1 MQHSVTR
8 WAAGAVAGIICMNA
22 AVAAPAA
29 AAITPVV
36 AWDWNPW
43 AIALLT
49 LAVIGYVLGLLR
61 LGPKERSQIFGAG
74 RYASFALGI
83 MTIFVVLISPLASLD
98 DQLFSMHMI
107 QHLLLMLVA
116 PPLLVWSRPVMAWLW
131 AFPLRRRRAIG
142 HAWIGTPGLRGSI
155 RLFMHPAVVLA
166 INSIALWFW
175 HAPGPYRWALASE
188 GLHTAEHLSFFIP
201 SLAFWSLV
209 LEPYGRRRL
218 GYGVTM
224 LFVAAMG
231 MQMSLLGALLTFATR
246 LFYATY
252 GAGAT
257 IWGMT
262 PLADQQLGG
271 VLMWVPASVIDLAV
285 MAVLFVAWLN
295 VAEQRARANT
305 LRKRARM
312 SEEAAARP
320 GTPTPAVLPVLR
332 TIALYCVL
340 FIPLVAAIVVAP
352 PAAAA
357 GPVWQV
363 SGGNAARGR
372 TLITHYGC
380 ASCHTVPGVDGA
392 DGNVG
397 PPLTRIGD
405 RTYIAG
411 VLRNTPEN
419 MIRFLREPQHVLPSG
434 DMPDMHVTA
443 QDARDITAYLYTLR

>member
-1 MQHSVTR
+1 
-8 WAAGAVAGIICMNA
+8 MNA
-22 AVAAPAA
+22 AVAAPMASS
-29 AAITPVV
+29 ITPDI

-43 AIALLT
+43 AIALLA

-61 LGPKERSQIFGAG
+61 LGSKERSQIFGAG

-83 MTIFVVLISPLASLD
+83 VTIFVVLISPLASLD

-116 PPLLVWSRPVMAWLW
+116 PPLLVWGRPVMAWLW
-131 AFPLRRRRAIG
+131 AFPLRWRRAIG
-142 HAWIGTPGLRGSI
+142 HAWIGTPGLRSSI

-166 INSIALWFW
+166 VNSIALWFW
-175 HAPGPYRWALASE
+175 HAPGPYRWALAGE

-218 GYGVTM
+218 GYGVTI

-231 MQMSLLGALLTFATR
+231 MQMGLLGALLTFATR
-246 LFYATY
+246 TFYATY
-252 GAGAT
+252 GVGNT

-295 VAEQRARANT
+295 AAEQRARAVAE
-305 LRKRARM
+305 RRAREA
-312 SEEAAARP
+312 EEAAAQNA
-320 GTPTPAVLPVLR
+320 GAPARGMLPVLHS
-332 TIALYCVL
+332 IVPYCVL
-340 FIPLVAAIVVAP
+340 ILPLLAVAVVARP
-352 PAAAA
+352 VFAA
-357 GPVWQV
+357 GPMWQV
-363 SGGNAARGR
+363 PGGNAAHGR

-380 ASCHTVPGVDGA
+380 ASCHTVPGVGGA

-397 PPLTRIGD
+397 PPLTRIGA

-419 MIRFLREPQHVLPSG
+419 MIRFLREPQHVLPRG
-434 DMPDMHVTA
+434 DMPDMGVTA